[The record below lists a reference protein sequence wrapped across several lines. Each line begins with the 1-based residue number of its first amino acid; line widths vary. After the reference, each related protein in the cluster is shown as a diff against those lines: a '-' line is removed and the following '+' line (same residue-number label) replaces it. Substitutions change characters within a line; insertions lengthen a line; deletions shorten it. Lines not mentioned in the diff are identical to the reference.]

1 MIFFKAIQKIAFFTL
16 PLFIIPVGLQAQQL
30 PIRIVPL
37 GNNPTIVRQ
46 LEQYPNNS
54 RNNQVCPVDTLSL
67 PFFDDFANNNSIYPN
82 CAKWQDNHVFVNQDM
97 ANNPPSIGVATF
109 DGLRPDGMP
118 YDPTAGVSLGLPA
131 DTLTSQAIDLSGVG
145 VGDDLFLSFYLQA
158 QGLGDRPQV
167 QDSFFIEL
175 KDSADNWITILE
187 FGGVDNSVSTL
198 TIPDFEQY
206 FLAIDETRFLYDGFQ
221 FRFRNYAA
229 ISGNNDHWHLDYVY
243 LEKNRNNANPTQ
255 VNFGKYPDV
264 AYTKPPRSPLGNGY
278 TAMPWTHFAA
288 NPMYRDSITLNNFN
302 HNPCNTAGT
311 LDRRY
316 EVSELSPNATPLLT
330 MPIAALANYSCS
342 PNSEDEQSY
351 SILGTFAPLVPTEK
365 TILESKYS
373 ILFPTDF
380 QSGTDFVGNDTT
392 TTQTVLDNYFAY
404 DDGTAESRVLALD
417 IGTQIAVEFT
427 AEVDDTVRGVYF
439 HLPYFRNRNAEIDFV
454 NVKIW
459 LDTLSNEVFS
469 NDIYR
474 LRYSN
479 GFNGFHFVEFEDFT
493 GRKIPIPV
501 QAGQKFYVGW
511 QQSSRTEVPVG
522 FDRSNDARDKTFVS
536 IGSAWVNNDISGA
549 IMIRPLLSVDSSF
562 TLIPIEKIAEESALT
577 TLQIY
582 PNPTT
587 NQVYLQLD
595 EASQN
600 KAADYQIQLH
610 NMLGQQIY
618 QGAFSTELSLF
629 DYTNGIYVLSLIDA
643 EGNLL
648 TQQKIIKH

>member
-1 MIFFKAIQKIAFFTL
+1 MIFFKAIPKIAFFTL

-46 LEQYPNNS
+46 LEQYPKNS
-54 RNNQVCPVDTLSL
+54 RNNQVCPVDTLTL

-82 CAKWQDNHVFVNQDM
+82 CARWQDNHVFVNQDM

-109 DGLRPDGMP
+109 DGLGPDGMP
-118 YDPTAGVSLGLPA
+118 YDQTASVSLGLPA

-158 QGLGDRPQV
+158 QGLGDRPQL
-167 QDSFFIEL
+167 QDSFFVEL
-175 KDSADNWITILE
+175 KDNADNWITILE

-198 TIPDFEQY
+198 TIPEFEQF

-255 VNFGKYPDV
+255 ANFGKYPDV
-264 AYTKPPRSPLGNGY
+264 AYTKPPRSPLANGY

-288 NPMYRDSITLNNFN
+288 NPMYRDSITLHNFN

-316 EVSELSPNATPLLT
+316 EVSEVSPNATPLLT

-342 PNSEDEQSY
+342 PNADDEQSY
-351 SILGTFAPLVPTEK
+351 GILGTFAPLVPTEK

-404 DDGTAESRVLALD
+404 DDGTAEGRVLALN

-439 HLPYFRNRNAEIDFV
+439 HLPYFRNRNAEIDFI

-536 IGSAWVNNDISGA
+536 VGSAWLNNDIPGA

-562 TLIPIEKIAEESALT
+562 TLIPIEKIAEESTLT

-600 KAADYQIQLH
+600 KAAEYQIQLH

-618 QGAFSTELSLF
+618 QGTFSTELSLF